1 MRKKILKNILVLTLL
16 LNMFNF
22 KQFLG
27 GRTIEHPVMNDRVQL
42 YCNLEKQD

>member
-1 MRKKILKNILVLTLL
+1 MHKKLLKNILVLTLL
-16 LNMFNF
+16 LNIFNF

-27 GRTIEHPVMNDRVQL
+27 SKIIEHPVMNDRVQL

>member
-16 LNMFNF
+16 LNIFNF

-27 GRTIEHPVMNDRVQL
+27 NETIEHPVINDRVQL

>member
-16 LNMFNF
+16 LNIFNF

-27 GRTIEHPVMNDRVQL
+27 GKTIEHPVMNDRVQL
-42 YCNLEKQD
+42 YCILENHN